1 MTLDIEKFIRK
12 SFPVDA
18 VRVTVDNLEEVAKWC
33 SGEIRDDT
41 TEDNPSGHSKMIWVM
56 VQYPMNDRQSK
67 AYVGDWVLYSGRGYK
82 VYTDRGFRKV
92 FDEQATEQNVFETS
106 AVHRAGVE
114 SGGTHAGKNPG
125 GAHKIG

>member
-1 MTLDIEKFIRK
+1 VTLDIEKFIRK

-33 SGEIRDDT
+33 SGEIREDT

-92 FDEQATEQNVFETS
+92 FDEKVAEQNVFESGVTS
-106 AVHRAGVE
+106 H
-114 SGGTHAGKNPG
+114 GGIPGISPASSNPG
-125 GAHKIG
+125 GSTHKLG